1 MPSDHIAPILQVR
14 KLGHRRVE
22 GLAQG
27 PTVRKWLS
35 QDLNPVCPLE
45 PRCFFITLCG
55 FLKVAT
61 YSHLVTNQQS
71 S

>member
-1 MPSDHIAPILQVR
+1 MPNDHIAPILQVR

-35 QDLNPVCPLE
+35 QDLNPICPLE
-45 PRCFFITLCG
+45 PRCLFITLFS
-55 FLKVAT
+55 FLKGAT
-61 YSHLVTNQQS
+61 YSHLVMSQQS